1 MLRRM
6 KLSSRWSKGL
16 GTLFAACLVGGVL
29 AGPGVA
35 EAACDGT
42 AKIFS
47 DDFSDDAGGWALNQ
61 AVKIKDGTF
70 TFDLQPDEMQANLNV
85 SHTVKESADICA
97 DAVWPE
103 EDPGILGAG
112 ILFWGQD
119 AQNYFQFGV
128 LNTGKYWIA
137 RKENDRWQVIVQNVG
152 SEAIKTKPGEEN
164 TLRVKAEGDQVAF
177 FVNGEKLRELRGQQP
192 KEGWRFGLSGD
203 NFDRQSAEAIIFS
216 SVTVTN

>member
-6 KLSSRWSKGL
+6 NLSNRCSNRL
-16 GTLFAACLVGGVL
+16 AALLAACLIGAALIVP
-29 AGPGVA
+29 ASA
-35 EAACDGT
+35 DAACEGT

-61 AVKIKDGTF
+61 AVKIKDGSF

-85 SHTVKESADICA
+85 SHTVKENVDICA

-103 EDPGILGAG
+103 DDPGILGAG
-112 ILFWGQD
+112 ILFWGVD

-137 RKENDRWQVIVQNVG
+137 RKENNRWQVIVQNVG
-152 SEAIKTKPGEEN
+152 SAAIKTKPGEEN
-164 TLRVKAEGDQVAF
+164 TLRVRADGDQVAF

-192 KEGWRFGLSGD
+192 KGGWRFGLSGD
-203 NFDRQSAEAIIFS
+203 NFDRQSAEAITFS